1 MPASRS
7 SREVRVRILTAIVTA
22 VTVLAFGASVSAAC
36 EGMKRD
42 QTAAKTDGTVYYP
55 PAESS

>member
-1 MPASRS
+1 M
-7 SREVRVRILTAIVTA
+7 RILTAIVTA
-22 VTVLAFGASVSAAC
+22 VTVLAFGTSVSAAC

>member
-1 MPASRS
+1 M
-7 SREVRVRILTAIVTA
+7 RILTAIVTA
-22 VTVLAFGASVSAAC
+22 VTFLAFGVSASAAC
-36 EGMKRD
+36 ESMKRD

>member
-1 MPASRS
+1 M
-7 SREVRVRILTAIVTA
+7 RILTAVVTA
-22 VTVLAFGASVSAAC
+22 VTFLAFGVSASAAC
-36 EGMKRD
+36 DGMKRD